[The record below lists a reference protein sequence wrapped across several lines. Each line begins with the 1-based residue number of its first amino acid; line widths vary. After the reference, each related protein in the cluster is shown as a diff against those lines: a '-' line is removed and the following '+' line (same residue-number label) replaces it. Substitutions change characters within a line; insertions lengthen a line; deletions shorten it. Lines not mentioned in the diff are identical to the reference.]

1 MTEPRYDNIGIWDG
15 DQLEEME
22 IVDQNS
28 IEIDYDL
35 MPAYQPRF
43 EPDTRI
49 EKRRGTVKFNYNEN
63 EKRVT
68 FKIYKRQF
76 FEDKPEFT
84 KFFFTMKFSTTGGEL
99 KHDAKVTE
107 LYYFDSPFDS
117 DMLDS
122 RFTYSKFMGSVI
134 PGATVGGDEVNA
146 GQKLD

>member
-1 MTEPRYDNIGIWDG
+1 MYHDEDDKTFTEPRFSNIGIWNG
-15 DQLEEME
+15 DDLEEMK
-22 IVDQNS
+22 IIDQNS

-49 EKRRGTVKFNYNEN
+49 EKRRGTVTFKYNEN
-63 EKRVT
+63 EKRIT

-76 FEDKPEFT
+76 FEDKPEYT
-84 KFFFTMKFSTTGGEL
+84 KFYFTMKFSTTGGEL

-122 RFTYSKFMGSVI
+122 RFTFSKFMGPV
-134 PGATVGGDEVNA
+134 
-146 GQKLD
+146 